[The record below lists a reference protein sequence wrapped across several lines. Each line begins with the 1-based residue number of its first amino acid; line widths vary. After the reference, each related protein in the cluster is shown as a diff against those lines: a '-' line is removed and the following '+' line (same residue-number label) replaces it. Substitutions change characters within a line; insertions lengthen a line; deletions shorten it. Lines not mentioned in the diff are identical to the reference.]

1 MNDSSDIIIVGG
13 GMVGACM
20 ALAAAREGFQ
30 VTLLEPRQPS
40 LDWTGDDFDIRVSAL
55 TRTSETILSNLDV
68 WQGMQQ
74 RRVTAYENMHVW
86 DRKGFGEVHFAAED
100 VGAPNLGHIVENR
113 VIVASLWEQITHQAN
128 IKHVADVEI
137 VSIEREGDQTKL
149 IASNDDVL
157 SASLVIGAD
166 GARSSVRELV
176 GLTASTSSYDQ
187 EGVVCTVKAEQG
199 NASTAWQRFMPTG
212 PLALLPMNE
221 EYFSIVWSTSPEQA
235 QSLVNASEENFN
247 LELTQASEAVCGK
260 LSVVG
265 ERAAFPLRK
274 LKAER
279 YVLDGVALIGD
290 AAHVIH
296 PLAGQ
301 GVNLGFLD
309 AAMLM
314 DVLTEARAHRESIGA
329 MGVLRRYER
338 ARKGHNLAVQSA
350 MDGFK
355 HLFSNNNPALSLIRN
370 LGLGVAHHVSPLRRQ
385 FERVALGEGVAV
397 PSLGKR
403 L

>member
-55 TRTSETILSNLDV
+55 TRTSETILRNLDV

-86 DRKGFGEVHFAAED
+86 DHKGFGEVRFAAED
-100 VGAPNLGHIVENR
+100 VGEPNLGHIVENR

-149 IASNDDVL
+149 ISSNDDVL

-235 QSLVNASEENFN
+235 QSLVNVSEESFN

-338 ARKGHNLAVQSA
+338 ARKGHNWAVQSA

-397 PSLGKR
+397 PSLGRR

>member
-55 TRTSETILSNLDV
+55 TRTSETILRNLDV

-100 VGAPNLGHIVENR
+100 VGEPNLGHIVENR

-157 SASLVIGAD
+157 SASIVIGAD

-176 GLTASTSSYDQ
+176 GLTASTRSYDQ

-235 QSLVNASEENFN
+235 QSLVNASEASFN
-247 LELTQASEAVCGK
+247 HALIQASEAVCGK

-265 ERAAFPLRK
+265 DRAAFPLRK

>member
-1 MNDSSDIIIVGG
+1 MNGSSDIIIVGG

-40 LDWTGDDFDIRVSAL
+40 LEWTGDDFDIRVSAL
-55 TRTSETILSNLDV
+55 TRTSEMILRNLDV

-86 DRKGFGEVHFAAED
+86 DRKGFGEIHFAAED

-113 VIVASLWEQITHQAN
+113 VIVAGLWEQIIHQAN

-235 QSLVNASEENFN
+235 QSLVNASEESFN

-279 YVLDGVALIGD
+279 YVLGGVALIGD

-314 DVLTEARAHRESIGA
+314 DVLTEARAHRELIGA

-350 MDGFK
+350 MDSLNI
-355 HLFSNNNPALSLIRN
+355 LFSTNVPIVSGLRNIAMKNLNRRKYLKRLIIYS
-370 LGLGVAHHVSPLRRQ
+370 GLGDIFSSPN
-385 FERVALGEGVAV
+385 FT
-397 PSLGKR
+397 R

>member
-40 LDWTGDDFDIRVSAL
+40 LEWTDNDFDIRVSAL
-55 TRTSETILSNLDV
+55 TRTSETILRNLDV

-86 DRKGFGEVHFAAED
+86 DHKGFGEVHFAAED
-100 VGAPNLGHIVENR
+100 VGEPNLGHIVENR
-113 VIVASLWEQITHQAN
+113 VIVASLWEQIIHQAN

-235 QSLVNASEENFN
+235 QSLVNASEESFN

>member
-40 LDWTGDDFDIRVSAL
+40 LDWTDDDFDIRVSAL
-55 TRTSETILSNLDV
+55 TRTSETILRNLDV

-100 VGAPNLGHIVENR
+100 VGEPNLGHIVENR
-113 VIVASLWEQITHQAN
+113 IIVASLWEQITHQAN
-128 IKHVADVEI
+128 IKHLADVEI

-149 IASNDDVL
+149 IAFNDDVL

-199 NASTAWQRFMPTG
+199 NASTAWQRFIPTG

-235 QSLVNASEENFN
+235 QSLVNASEESFN
-247 LELTQASEAVCGK
+247 QELTQASEAVCGK

-279 YVLDGVALIGD
+279 YVVDGVALIGD

-314 DVLTEARAHRESIGA
+314 DMLTEARTHRESIGA

-385 FERVALGEGVAV
+385 FERVALGEGVVV